1 MKQWIISYL
10 DKDGVPQKLD
20 HEAEQQPSEEQAA
33 ALLRELLV
41 PVTQKLDLN
50 DLEGR
55 TDDPTVKALNDQ
67 NSVKLLSITE
77 AS

>member
-10 DKDGVPQKLD
+10 DKDGVPQTLS
-20 HEAEQQPSEEQAA
+20 HEAEQQPNDEQAA
-33 ALLRELLV
+33 TLLRKRLV
-41 PVTQKLDLN
+41 PVTQQLDLN